1 MVADEPVLRKRPIL
15 QNENRIVAGP
25 VLEKRPGGNP
35 TMIET
40 AGLAIK
46 DGGITDNESRAL
58 QKRPII
64 HNGGAIVKGPRP
76 VLEKRPAGN
85 PTMIQNAGPAIKDG
99 GVTDNESRALQKRP
113 IIHNG
118 GAIVKGPRPVL
129 EKRPAGNPTMI
140 KEDTGT
146 LQKRPV
152 VQNDTRI
159 VEGPVLEKRP
169 VGNPTLIED
178 TGTLQ
183 KRPVVQNDNRIVEGP
198 SRRNGVSETRR
209 GALQKRPV
217 IKNGGFAIETGA
229 VGNSTNREG
238 SISVLEKRPE
248 ISNSTGRRA

>member
-1 MVADEPVLRKRPIL
+1 
-15 QNENRIVAGP
+15 
-25 VLEKRPGGNP
+25 
-35 TMIET
+35 MIET

-64 HNGGAIVKGPRP
+64 HNGGAIAKGPRP

-113 IIHNG
+113 IIPNQSE
-118 GAIVKGPRPVL
+118 IVKGPRPVL
-129 EKRPAGNPTMI
+129 EKRPGGNPTMI

-159 VEGPVLEKRP
+159 AEGPVLEKRP
-169 VGNPTLIED
+169 VGNLTTIEED

-183 KRPVVQNDNRIVEGP
+183 KRPVVQNDTRIVEGP

-209 GALQKRPV
+209 GALQKRPE
-217 IKNGGFAIETGA
+217 IKNGGISIETGTA
-229 VGNSTNREG
+229 GNPTNGEG
-238 SISVLEKRPE
+238 SVLEKRPE